1 MSYPFIEY
9 LSYKL
14 KSYGKKGYPYLQ
26 ILEEQ
31 VEKKEVS
38 VSDVIKKE
46 HFDMAVKKVM
56 MGNLIVSLKEISKI
70 DFQEMQEELGGVE
83 EILKKDPSKIYEKMD
98 YGSKNMYKE
107 KIKKLASKA
116 KISELYV
123 AKTLLELAK
132 NEEKKLDKDQ
142 SLEQKRKT
150 HIGFFLL
157 EDINPLCEKLEIS
170 KRKRSLEQKSR
181 LYASV
186 NIILPLFLS
195 FLILVALYVSGKN
208 LVFSILS
215 AIISYLPLSEIT
227 MQTINYILRKNRKTN

>member
-31 VEKKEVS
+31 VEKKEAS
-38 VSDVIKKE
+38 VSEVIKKE

-56 MGNLIVSLKEISKI
+56 MGNLIISLKDISKI

-83 EILKKDPSKIYEKMD
+83 EILKKDPAQIYEKMD

-107 KIKKLASKA
+107 KIKQLASNA

-123 AKTLLELAK
+123 AKTLLEMAQK
-132 NEEKKLDKDQ
+132 EEKRLEKNNC
-142 SLEQKRKT
+142 LEQKRKT

-157 EDINPLCEKLEIS
+157 EDINSLYEKLEIK
-170 KRKRSLEQKSR
+170 KRKRNLNQKAK
-181 LYASV
+181 LYVSI
-186 NIILPLFLS
+186 NILLPLFLS
-195 FLILVALYVSGKN
+195 FLTFVTVYLFNKN
-208 LVFSILS
+208 IFISIVS
-215 AIISYLPLSEIT
+215 AIVSYLPISEIT
-227 MQTINYILRKNRKTN
+227 MQIINYILR